1 MLTPKKKITRH
12 QVKEDKLVTMYFK
25 ANDYLN
31 KHTREITYAV
41 IGGVAVLAL
50 AFFLI
55 RSKRE
60 AEENASVELAKAKME
75 YARRDY
81 TKTIDI
87 LKKLIENYDGTTS
100 AGMGTIYLAQ
110 SYLRL
115 QDYPNAEAAFRSYL
129 DDYDNDR
136 LLSGAA
142 AAGIAATYDERK
154 EYLKA
159 AELYEKAA
167 NDYSDLMYAP
177 TWLMDAARCHA
188 QAGNKQSAQ
197 QAIKKIIENYPKTT
211 ILDDAKSYLAELGA

>member
-1 MLTPKKKITRH
+1 MLTPKKKLTRH

-41 IGGVAVLAL
+41 IGIVGVLAL
-50 AFFLI
+50 SFYLV
-55 RSKRE
+55 REKRM

-75 YARRDY
+75 YIRRDY
-81 TKTIDI
+81 TKTVDI
-87 LKKLIENYDGTTS
+87 LKKLIENYGGTRS

-115 QDYPNAEAAFRSYL
+115 QDHPNAEAAFKSYL
-129 DDYDNDR
+129 DDYNDDNI
-136 LLSGAA
+136 LSGAA

-154 EYLKA
+154 DYPKA

-167 NDYSDLMYAP
+167 NDYSDSMFAP
-177 TWLMDAARCHA
+177 TWLMDAARCYA

-197 QAIKKIIENYPKTT
+197 QVVKKIIETYPKTT